1 MSCRGMR
8 WRGKRAEEVRGEEE
22 EGDRGAGKGERLW
35 RNRESEESSHGSWLR
50 VGGSLN

>member
-22 EGDRGAGKGERLW
+22 EGDRGAGKGDRLW
-35 RNRESEESSHGSWLR
+35 RNRGR
-50 VGGSLN
+50 VKRAAMVRGCEWAAR